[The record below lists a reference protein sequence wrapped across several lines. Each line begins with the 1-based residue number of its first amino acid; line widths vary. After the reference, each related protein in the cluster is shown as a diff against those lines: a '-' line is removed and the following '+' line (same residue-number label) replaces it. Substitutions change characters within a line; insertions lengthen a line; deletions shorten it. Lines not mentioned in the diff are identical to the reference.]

1 MKAKGLP
8 ASTLTIQHLNE
19 IFQLPLDRYAAEY
32 STGMKKKLGFMA
44 LLLQE
49 NDVFILDEPFNG
61 VDLKGVYPD
70 EKTHPATESK
80 RKDGDNFITSHC
92 LVKGNM

>member
-8 ASTLTIQHLNE
+8 VNTPTIQHLNE

-32 STGMKKKLGFMA
+32 STGMKR
-44 LLLQE
+44 
-49 NDVFILDEPFNG
+49 NW
-61 VDLKGVYPD
+61 DLWHYCCKTMTYLFLTSRSMGGLEGMYPD

-80 RKDGDNFITSHC
+80 RKDGDNFLTSHC
-92 LVKGNM
+92 LAKGNM